1 MMMGRVTVKFP
12 RWTVGICLVAG
23 LLVAGVAPGAMM
35 AQTPEATPIATPGGA
50 SATPQPVTRPT
61 DEQLRAAGVNEL
73 GVVPVLMYHTFT
85 SDPANVGEWTRT
97 LDGFRDQLQ
106 QLYDMGF
113 VTIPMR
119 DLLEN
124 RIDVPLGKHPIV
136 LTFDDS
142 SASQFLIDQNADGT
156 ISPRPGSGVGV
167 LEEFF
172 NTHPDFGHSAFF
184 AVVPD
189 YCFADADIDALNA
202 YDSCQAKLDW
212 LAGHGYEIGN
222 HTISHANLGTVDP
235 GEFVEEVGGT
245 VEWIDERVSGPA
257 NMSRVLMLPYGGRPE
272 PGSKVD
278 ALLNGWFRYDGED
291 IKLEAVVDVGG
302 GPTFSPSSTW
312 WDPMA
317 ITRFNTDPAS
327 MDYWLGQFASGDV
340 ILYTSD
346 GNPDTITVP
355 NPIPDFLA
363 NEFDAGAI
371 QADGKQLVRY
381 DTRTH
386 GDGPPPRHDRPATP
400 AAAASL
406 AIGQTAVTTDSGVR
420 LRDEPGTDGT
430 VLDELPTGANLQLL
444 DGPTSLDG
452 QTWWKVKTDDGEIG
466 WVVAEYLR
474 PAP

>member
-1 MMMGRVTVKFP
+1 M
-12 RWTVGICLVAG
+12 
-23 LLVAGVAPGAMM
+23 
-35 AQTPEATPIATPGGA
+35 
-50 SATPQPVTRPT
+50 
-61 DEQLRAAGVNEL
+61 
-73 GVVPVLMYHTFT
+73 
-85 SDPANVGEWTRT
+85 
-97 LDGFRDQLQ
+97 
-106 QLYDMGF
+106 
-113 VTIPMR
+113 
-119 DLLEN
+119 
-124 RIDVPLGKHPIV
+124 
-136 LTFDDS
+136 
-142 SASQFLIDQNADGT
+142 
-156 ISPRPGSGVGV
+156 
-167 LEEFF
+167 
-172 NTHPDFGHSAFF
+172 
-184 AVVPD
+184 
-189 YCFADADIDALNA
+189 
-202 YDSCQAKLDW
+202 
-212 LAGHGYEIGN
+212 
-222 HTISHANLGTVDP
+222 
-235 GEFVEEVGGT
+235 
-245 VEWIDERVSGPA
+245 
-257 NMSRVLMLPYGGRPE
+257 
-272 PGSKVD
+272 
-278 ALLNGWFRYDGED
+278 
-291 IKLEAVVDVGG
+291 GG
-302 GPTFSPSSTW
+302 GPTFSPSSPW
-312 WDPMA
+312 WDLMA
-317 ITRFNTDPAS
+317 LPRFNTDPAS